1 MQQEDAVTFVKNV
14 VETMEVTC
22 ESQENNNEEIINASF
37 VSENGEV
44 INLNVSIIDK
54 DTLIYKVLESDK
66 FPMRAFNTRRPI
78 IYQH

>member
-66 FPMRAFNTRRPI
+66 FPFNTRRPR

>member
-66 FPMRAFNTRRPI
+66 LPMGDFNTRKPRT
-78 IYQH
+78 YQH

>member
-54 DTLIYKVLESDK
+54 DTLIYKVLESGK
-66 FPMRAFNTRRPI
+66 LSMGNFSTRKPR

>member
-22 ESQENNNEEIINASF
+22 ESQENNNEEITNASF

-54 DTLIYKVLESDK
+54 DTLIYKVLESGK
-66 FPMRAFNTRRPI
+66 LPMGNFSTRKPR

>member
-54 DTLIYKVLESDK
+54 DTLKYKVLESDK
-66 FPMRAFNTRRPI
+66 FPMRAFNTRRPR